1 MTYIICGNVYTISI
15 FYISTTF
22 ACFRFDSTPTPNQ
35 KKYAYLCPLLKQ
47 EMTNN
52 NILKG
57 VFLVGFG
64 ATSYGMLA
72 TFVKLA
78 YADKGSTGLPFTPAE
93 VISSQFVLGIL
104 AILIINAI
112 GKAKKGATVTKASS
126 REIIQLMV
134 AGTSTGLTSIFY
146 YLAVMYIP
154 VSIGI
159 VLLMQT
165 VWMGVLLEMLLEK
178 KLPSRI
184 KVIAVAVVLF
194 GTALA
199 TNLLNNDTQLDWH
212 GIVLGLLAAASF
224 TTTMFTANR
233 IAVGISSAQRSL
245 YMLLGGAIMVFFFV
259 IATQTTAFNYDIF
272 YKWGILLALFGT
284 VIPPMLMNAGFPLT
298 GIGLGSI
305 VSALELPVSVLMAYF
320 ILDETV
326 VPVQWLGI
334 VLIILAIVMM
344 NIRMKK

>member
-1 MTYIICGNVYTISI
+1 MFGNRV
-15 FYISTTF
+15 
-22 ACFRFDSTPTPNQ
+22 
-35 KKYAYLCPLLKQ
+35 
-47 EMTNN
+47 
-52 NILKG
+52 LKG
-57 VFLVGFG
+57 VFLVGLG

-78 YADKGSTGLPFTPAE
+78 YSAKGVSGNPFTPAE
-93 VISSQFVLGIL
+93 VITSQFILGII
-104 AILIINAI
+104 AILIIN
-112 GKAKKGATVTKASS
+112 GFQKAKKGDTVLKAS
-126 REIIQLMV
+126 RKDIRQLMI

-146 YLAVMYIP
+146 YLAVKYIP

-165 VWMGVLLEMLLEK
+165 VWMGVLLEMVLDK
-178 KLPSRI
+178 KRPSNI
-184 KVIAVAVVLF
+184 KIGAVFVVLI

-199 TNLLNNDTQLDWH
+199 TNLIQNQSELDWR

-233 IAVGISSAQRSL
+233 VAVLISSAQRSL
-245 YMLLGGAIMVFFFV
+245 YMLLGGAIIVFIFAAV
-259 IATQTTAFNYDIF
+259 TQNTPFNYDIF

-305 VSALELPVSVLMAYF
+305 VSALELPVSVLMAFF
-320 ILDETV
+320 ILNETV
-326 VPVQWLGI
+326 ILSQWIGI
-334 VLIILAIVMM
+334 VLIIIAIVIM
-344 NIRMKK
+344 NINFKKKAIA